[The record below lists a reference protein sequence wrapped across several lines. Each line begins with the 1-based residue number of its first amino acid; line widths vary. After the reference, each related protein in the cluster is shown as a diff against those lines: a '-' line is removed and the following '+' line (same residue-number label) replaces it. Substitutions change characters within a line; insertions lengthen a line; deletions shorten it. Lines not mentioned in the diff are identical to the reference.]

1 MSETT
6 TTAIAVANFKGIAK
20 FEKLTEILA
29 ENTGGQGINLFAV
42 NRVKMPTGGATIWQL
57 PDEDGEPTRT
67 LEGIIVYQHFV
78 RAYWETENPTAG
90 TPPTCSSADG
100 NTGYGD
106 PGGDCHTCPLAR
118 FGSRQDGKKGQAC
131 KLGRRLYLLQPDGL
145 FPLILS
151 LPPMSLGN
159 ASTFFL
165 RLAEKEL
172 VYRHVVVS
180 IGLEKAQNSG
190 GQPYARAVIRKV
202 RVLDESERPKVDAYS
217 AFIARVADEEAA
229 RTKSRGEDFDEA
241 A

>member
-1 MSETT
+1 MSE
-6 TTAIAVANFKGIAK
+6 TTAIAVSNFKGI
-20 FEKLTEILA
+20 EKLSKLQSILE

-42 NRVKMPTGGATIWQL
+42 NRVKMPTGGATIWQM
-57 PDEDGEPTRT
+57 PDEDGAPAKTID
-67 LEGIIVYQHFV
+67 GIIVYQHFV
-78 RAYWETENPTAG
+78 RAYWEGDSPTAG
-90 TPPTCSSADG
+90 TPPQCSSPDG
-100 NTGYGD
+100 VTGYGD
-106 PGGDCHTCPLAR
+106 PGGECHACPLSK
-118 FGSRQDGKKGQAC
+118 FGSRAGGKRGQAC
-131 KLGRRLYLLQPDGL
+131 KLGRRLYILQPDGL

-180 IGLEKAQNSG
+180 ISLEKAQNAG

-202 RVLDESERPKVDAYS
+202 RVLDESERPRVDAYS
-217 AFIARVADEEAA
+217 AFIQKVADEEAA
-229 RTKSRGEDFDEA
+229 RTMDRGDFDEA